1 MISFKILITTIVIFF
16 ISRNNAVKDFNLYL
30 KCKDDLEHIGFH
42 DTFGFRCYVFAK
54 SFDSRIDFIKYAI
67 SILFPDTNT
76 NVEPID
82 HGTDNEM
89 GTTTNSVPDV
99 PEYIYNYY
107 DEIILVKENG
117 SKLSTPEQ
125 YCEYICKEN
134 PSVVKKIA
142 TILKI
147 TKNFTVEDC
156 ISKIIYFILNIN

>member
-76 NVEPID
+76 NDTVEPID

-99 PEYIYNYY
+99 P
-107 DEIILVKENG
+107 G
-117 SKLSTPEQ
+117 
-125 YCEYICKEN
+125 KEN

-147 TKNFTVEDC
+147 TKNFTVEVLLQFRFDF
-156 ISKIIYFILNIN
+156 IYILKPLSS